1 MVPLQLDAPGS
12 ILKMSSIL
20 TVVIMMMSLDSVE
33 LGRRGYGGLMMMMMM
48 MIGMMI
54 MRKMSSG
61 FSR

>member
-1 MVPLQLDAPGS
+1 
-12 ILKMSSIL
+12 
-20 TVVIMMMSLDSVE
+20 VE

-61 FSR
+61 FSRYVNKEEEFLCM